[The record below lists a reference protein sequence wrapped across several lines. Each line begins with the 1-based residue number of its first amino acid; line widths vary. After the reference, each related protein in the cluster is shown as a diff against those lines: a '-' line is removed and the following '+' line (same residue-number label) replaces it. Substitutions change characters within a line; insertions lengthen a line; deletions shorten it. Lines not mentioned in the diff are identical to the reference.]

1 MTDPQCMLEYL
12 DRVGVDVKKFTDEK
26 ALKSEYLRHIYR
38 VDARDTLI
46 DTDGK
51 LKGRS
56 KHARQL
62 LH

>member
-1 MTDPQCMLEYL
+1 MTDPQFMLEYL

-38 VDARDTLI
+38 VDARDTI
-46 DTDGK
+46 VDTEGK
-51 LKGRS
+51 LKVRTKPS
-56 KHARQL
+56 RKV